1 MKFKSQLITQAS
13 GSIGGV
19 TASRNK
25 GGMYLRARA
34 IPVNPGSEFQTAVR
48 GYLSQLTALWSNT
61 LTDAQRLAW
70 ANYAEHTP
78 VVDSLGDSRV
88 IPGLAMYVRS
98 NVPRL
103 QAGLARVDD
112 GPTTFGLGDFTQPGI
127 TSITASTGV
136 MIVTFEDTDEWLDE
150 TGSAMLVLTSRGQG
164 PAINYFKGPFRYA
177 GSILGDDTTPLA
189 SPQNITIAFT
199 VAADQQVFSQF
210 RVSRADGRLS
220 APLVLPKTSV

>member
-1 MKFKSQLITQAS
+1 
-13 GSIGGV
+13 
-19 TASRNK
+19 
-25 GGMYLRARA
+25 
-34 IPVNPGSEFQTAVR
+34 
-48 GYLSQLTALWSNT
+48 
-61 LTDAQRLAW
+61 
-70 ANYAEHTP
+70 
-78 VVDSLGDSRV
+78 
-88 IPGLAMYVRS
+88 
-98 NVPRL
+98 
-103 QAGLARVDD
+103 
-112 GPTTFGLGDFTQPGI
+112 
-127 TSITASTGV
+127 

-177 GSILGDDTTPLA
+177 GSILGDDTTPLT